1 MSETVS
7 SAVLERL
14 PPTRKPGWKTH
25 RVMDQVSIYLPI
37 LLMGLMAM
45 ASYWLLRLTP
55 STTEAPPERAVT
67 HEPDYVMRRFSI
79 KTFRPDGG
87 LKSEI
92 FGSEARHH
100 PDTDSTEID
109 QARIRSIDERGMLTT
124 ATARRV
130 ISNGAQTEFVLEG
143 DAVVV
148 REGGRTPDGVV
159 VARME
164 FRGELL
170 RVYTQPQRLVS
181 DQPVTL
187 LRGNDQLRADSLDYQ
202 GDEGIALFKG
212 RVKGLLSTR

>member
-1 MSETVS
+1 VSQSASS
-7 SAVLERL
+7 SALERL
-14 PPTRKPGWKTH
+14 PPARRPGWRTH
-25 RVMDQVSIYLPI
+25 RIMDQVSIYLPI

-45 ASYWLLRLTP
+45 ASYWLLRITP
-55 STTEAPPERAVT
+55 STPDAAPERAVT

-79 KTFRPDGG
+79 KTFHPNGELR
-87 LKSEI
+87 SEI

-100 PDTDSTEID
+100 PDTDTTEID
-109 QARIRSIDERGMLTT
+109 QARIRSIDERGLLTT
-124 ATARRV
+124 ATARLV

-148 REGGRTPDGVV
+148 REGGRTPDG
-159 VARME
+159 AAIPRME
-164 FRGELL
+164 FQGERL

-187 LRGNDQLRADSLDYQ
+187 LRGNDRLRADSLDYQ
-202 GDEGIALFKG
+202 GDEGVALFKG